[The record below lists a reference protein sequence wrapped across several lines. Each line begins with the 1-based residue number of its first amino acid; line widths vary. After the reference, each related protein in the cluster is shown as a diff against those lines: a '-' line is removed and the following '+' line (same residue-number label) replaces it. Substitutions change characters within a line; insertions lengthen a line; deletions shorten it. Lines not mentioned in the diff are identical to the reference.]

1 MKKKIVFLIPQF
13 YWGGMPHVAS
23 ELIRLLE
30 NKYQIVLLLV
40 NNKMDIRIKTYNSK
54 VVRLAGNRF
63 TKFIQLRKILSEGK
77 FSAVISFGVIDNL
90 LNVMLT
96 PKKFN
101 RILTEHSTK
110 SVENELEKNN
120 L

>member
-1 MKKKIVFLIPQF
+1 
-13 YWGGMPHVAS
+13 
-23 ELIRLLE
+23 
-30 NKYQIVLLLV
+30 
-40 NNKMDIRIKTYNSK
+40 